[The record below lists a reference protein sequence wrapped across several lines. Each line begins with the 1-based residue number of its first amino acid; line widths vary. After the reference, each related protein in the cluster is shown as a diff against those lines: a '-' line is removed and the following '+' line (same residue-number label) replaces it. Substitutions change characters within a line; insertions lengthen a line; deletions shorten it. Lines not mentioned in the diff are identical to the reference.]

1 MSRTLRQ
8 FSIAYSYHISSW
20 SSFSA
25 TFFFQGSMK
34 IARTAVSAASHNGVL
49 YAVGGECA
57 QGLIRDDTVYLRSL
71 EAYNPIMKVCFVS
84 VVTGSLPLSGM

>member
-1 MSRTLRQ
+1 
-8 FSIAYSYHISSW
+8 
-20 SSFSA
+20 
-25 TFFFQGSMK
+25 MK

-84 VVTGSLPLSGM
+84 VVTRSLQHQCIKFV